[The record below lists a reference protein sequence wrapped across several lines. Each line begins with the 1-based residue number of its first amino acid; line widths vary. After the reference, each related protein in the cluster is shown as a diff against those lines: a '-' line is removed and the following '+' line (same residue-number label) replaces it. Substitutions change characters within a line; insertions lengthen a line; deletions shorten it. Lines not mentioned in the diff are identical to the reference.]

1 MPQFYGRR
9 RFRRRPLRRPRR
21 RTYSR
26 RSRRI
31 PRPIGRAVRGF
42 SKAIVPVKKMYID
55 DTTLL
60 IPGGAAHLHFA
71 TLTRLQHVYDYLAFP
86 AMFQFYRINKV
97 KMEITA
103 PTSVSIAG
111 GNTGLMI
118 YYKPRDLP
126 GEVAPA
132 TENEWGAIAG
142 HKRHI
147 FGPGSTRTLKWY
159 FTPFEWR
166 NPASTVGGYEKQYK
180 TWRQTPTG
188 TVMSDFNGIVGTVMR
203 TGTGNLNADDSMKI
217 RVTLYLQLKG
227 IV

>member
-1 MPQFYGRR
+1 MPKFNRR
-9 RFRRRPLRRPRR
+9 RYNRSRRFIRSRRRW
-21 RTYSR
+21 TG

-31 PRPIGRAVRGF
+31 PRPIGRANRGF

-55 DTTLL
+55 DQTLVF
-60 IPGGAAHLHFA
+60 PGTASHFNFA

-86 AMFQFYRINKV
+86 AMFNFYRINKV

-103 PTSVSIAG
+103 PTSSSIAG
-111 GNTGLMI
+111 GHAGLMI

-126 GEVAPA
+126 GEVAPT

-147 FGPGSTRTLKWY
+147 FGPTNQRTLKWY
-159 FTPFEWR
+159 FTPYEWK
-166 NPASTVGGYEKQYK
+166 NPASAVGGYEKQYRQ
-180 TWRQTPTG
+180 WRQTPTG
-188 TVMSDFNGIVGTVMR
+188 TVMSDFNGIVGCVMR
-203 TGTGNLNADDSMKI
+203 TGPGNLNADDSMKI